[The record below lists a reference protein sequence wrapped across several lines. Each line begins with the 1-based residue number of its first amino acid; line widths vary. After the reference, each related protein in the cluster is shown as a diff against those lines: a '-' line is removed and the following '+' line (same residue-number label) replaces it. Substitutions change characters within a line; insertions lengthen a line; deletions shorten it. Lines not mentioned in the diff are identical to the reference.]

1 VNGKKEWK
9 DLNGDDKMSYPF
21 SKRKEDIED
30 LFFGSWQKKL
40 SPEEQKKL
48 RDTKKDIQIVKVMV
62 EASPGKKNT
71 GWLQAS
77 KPGIYWTYKV
87 KGKPFSLR
95 GVKLYRKKRK

>member
-1 VNGKKEWK
+1 
-9 DLNGDDKMSYPF
+9 MSYPF

-48 RDTKKDIQIVKVMV
+48 DANKDIQIVKVRV
-62 EASPGKKNT
+62 EATPGKKTT

-87 KGKPFSLR
+87 KGKPFNLK

>member
-1 VNGKKEWK
+1 
-9 DLNGDDKMSYPF
+9 MSYPF

-40 SPEEQKKL
+40 SSEEQMKI
-48 RDTKKDIQIVKVMV
+48 RDTNIQIIKVRV
-62 EASPGKKNT
+62 EAIPGKKTT

-87 KGKPFSLR
+87 KGKPFNLR